1 MEPRDPTQGGDD
13 PGVEAAATD
22 GGVALVDGGVPGRVQ
37 PGQGCADR
45 DGLAGADLTGDHSQG
60 SFVDAPADPGDGL
73 GVAGVAVQHLGR
85 QGLTERHTRK
95 TVMGLQLGKI
105 HRSSL
110 ESLESLA
117 SLELLGSLGCSDPR
131 RSSWPG
137 MTSWPTTFGY
147 GVGPVSY
154 THLTLPTKRIV

>member
-1 MEPRDPTQGGDD
+1 MSGVLDSTQGGDD

-22 GGVALVDGGVPGRVQ
+22 GGVTLVDGGVPGWVQ
-37 PGQGCADR
+37 PGEGGADR

-60 SFVDAPADPGDGL
+60 PFADTPADPGDGL

-117 SLELLGSLGCSDPR
+117 SLELLGSLGC
-131 RSSWPG
+131 
-137 MTSWPTTFGY
+137 
-147 GVGPVSY
+147 
-154 THLTLPTKRIV
+154 